1 MMLSRAAERVY
12 WSGRYLERA
21 ESIARIVQQYSQL
34 LLDLPDEVGVDWYE
48 LVRIF
53 GARDA
58 YMATGAAPDESNIL
72 DFLLA
77 DRTGSTSL
85 FYALRSAR
93 DNIRNLRD
101 ILPIESWESVNELY
115 QFANRRLNEAAGG
128 EDRFEVLSQC
138 INRCQQVN
146 ASLHNTMSHR
156 SPFRFLMI
164 GQGIERADMTSRVI
178 DVAASYSS
186 KNEEVMRRYG
196 SPLWIHVL
204 KTVGGFQMYRQY
216 VQWRVNIEK
225 VVEFLVND
233 ADFPRSVRFCIE
245 MCIENVS
252 KLPRPE
258 EATASLERLRDSL
271 NIDTIDTNDP
281 AAVSTAMD
289 ALQGQLAAVHG
300 AVARTW
306 FLPELHA

>member
-34 LLDLPDEVGVDWYE
+34 LLDLPDEAGVDWYE

-53 GARDA
+53 GAREA
-58 YMATGAAPDESNIL
+58 FKETGAEPDESNIL
-72 DFLLA
+72 NFLLA
-77 DRTGSTSL
+77 DRSGGTSL
-85 FYALRSAR
+85 FYSLRSAR

-115 QFANRRLNEAAGG
+115 QFAGRRLEEAADG

-138 INRCQQVN
+138 VNRCQQVN
-146 ASLHNTMSHR
+146 GSLHNTMSHH

-164 GQGIERADMTSRVI
+164 GQNIERADMTSRVI
-178 DVAASYSS
+178 DVAASYAS

-216 VQWRVNIEK
+216 VQWRVNMEK
-225 VVEFLVND
+225 VVGFLIDD
-233 ADFPRSVRFCIE
+233 AYFPRSVRFCTDV
-245 MCIENVS
+245 CLENIAR
-252 KLPRPE
+252 LPRPE
-258 EATASLERLRDSL
+258 EATASVESLRDSL
-271 NIDTIDTNDP
+271 SLDMIDTNDA
-281 AAVSTAMD
+281 AAVSESMD
-289 ALQGQLAAVHG
+289 ELQRQLANVHG
-300 AVARTW
+300 AVATTW
-306 FLPELHA
+306 FLPEVHG